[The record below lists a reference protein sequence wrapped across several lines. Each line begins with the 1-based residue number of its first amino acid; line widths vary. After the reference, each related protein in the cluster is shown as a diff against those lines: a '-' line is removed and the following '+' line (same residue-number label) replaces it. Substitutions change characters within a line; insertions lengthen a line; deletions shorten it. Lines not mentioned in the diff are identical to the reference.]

1 MFNNRW
7 LVLAIVSSA
16 LLMIVMDLTILYT
29 ALPRL
34 TFALGASASEK
45 LWIVNAY
52 SLVIAGVLPTFGA
65 LGDRWG
71 HRNLFLC
78 GLGVFGAASLL
89 CAYATNPQVLIAGRV
104 VLALGGGMMMP
115 ATLSIIRLTFTDER
129 EQAMAIGIWAA
140 VAAGG
145 AAAGPVVGG
154 VLLEFFW
161 WGSVFLVNVPIVIIA
176 MTVAVTA
183 IGNKQPENR
192 RPLDWRGAFEIMFGL
207 IATVY
212 AFKEVVKRDPSFA
225 LALVAGISGLVVL
238 WMFARRQRR
247 IADPMIDFALFA
259 DVRFSSAIF
268 VAFISSVSIAGFEL
282 VFSQRLQLVDGL
294 SPLNAGLYILPAAL
308 ASLVAGPVAGVLI
321 PRWGQ
326 ERLLWS
332 GTLLGGVS
340 MATCV
345 AAFGFSGALTIAG
358 LVGLGFGVGM
368 AMTAA
373 SSAIINGAPPHRTGM
388 AASME
393 SVAYDMGAG
402 IGVAVFGGLMSA
414 AYTLSFVIPE
424 GIVLPDVA
432 RDSLEEAITAAAAL
446 GAADQSMVEAAA
458 KAGFVH
464 SFYFVSAA
472 VAVVLIATALVVYAR
487 NRAITM
493 PHAPVEH

>member
-7 LVLAIVSSA
+7 LVLAILSSA

-71 HRNLFLC
+71 HRNLFLG
-78 GLGVFGAASLL
+78 GLGVFGAASLI
-89 CAYATNPQVLIAGRV
+89 CAYAPDPQVLIVGRV

-115 ATLSIIRLTFTDER
+115 ATLSIIRLTFSDPR

-161 WGSVFLVNVPIVIIA
+161 WGSVFLVNLPIVAIA
-176 MTVAVTA
+176 LTVAA
-183 IGNKQPENR
+183 ICIDNKQPENR
-192 RPLDWRGAFEIMFGL
+192 RPLDWRGALEVMFGL

-212 AFKEVVKRDPSFA
+212 AFKEIVKRDPSFA
-225 LALVAGISGLVVL
+225 IAAITGLLGIAVL
-238 WMFARRQRR
+238 ILFARRQRH
-247 IADPMIDFALFA
+247 IADPMIDFALFS

-268 VAFISSVSIAGFEL
+268 AAFISSVSIAGFEL

-308 ASLVAGPVAGVLI
+308 ASIVAGPAAGALI
-321 PRWGQ
+321 PRLGQ
-326 ERLLWS
+326 TPLLWT
-332 GTLLGGVS
+332 GTLLAGLS
-340 MATCV
+340 MAGCV
-345 AAFGFSGALTIAG
+345 AAFAYSGALTIAG
-358 LVGLGFGVGM
+358 LIGLGFGIGV

-414 AYTLSFVIPE
+414 AYTFSFVVPD
-424 GIVLPDVA
+424 GIELPGVA
-432 RDSLEEAITAAAAL
+432 RDSLEEAFTAASGL
-446 GAADQSMVEAAA
+446 PAADQLLVETAA
-458 KAGFVH
+458 KAGFVS

-472 VAVVLIATALVVYAR
+472 VAVVLIATALVVFAK
-487 NRAITM
+487 NRAVRLH
-493 PHAPVEH
+493 HARAEP

>member
-7 LVLAIVSSA
+7 LVLATVSSA

-52 SLVIAGVLPTFGA
+52 SLVIAGVLPVFGA

-71 HRNLFLC
+71 HRNLFLA
-78 GLGVFGAASLL
+78 GLGVFGAASLI
-89 CAYATNPQVLIAGRV
+89 CAYAPNPQILIAGRV

-115 ATLSIIRLTFTDER
+115 ATLSIIRLTFTDPR
-129 EQAMAIGIWAA
+129 EQAMAIGIWSA

-161 WGSVFLVNVPIVIIA
+161 WGSVFLVNLPIVIIA
-176 MTVAVTA
+176 LTVAATR
-183 IGNKQPENR
+183 IRNRQPENR
-192 RPLDWRGAFEIMFGL
+192 RPLDWRGAFEVMFGL

-212 AFKEVVKRDPSFA
+212 AFKEIVKRDPSFA
-225 LALVAGISGLVVL
+225 VAAITGLLGIVTLVL
-238 WMFARRQRR
+238 FARRQRR

-259 DVRFSSAIF
+259 DVRFSSAIL
-268 VAFISSVSIAGFEL
+268 VAFVSSVSIAGFEL

-308 ASLVAGPVAGVLI
+308 ASLVAGPVAGLLI

-326 ERLLWS
+326 EPLLWT
-332 GTLLGGVS
+332 GTLLGGAS
-340 MATCV
+340 MAGAV
-345 AAFGFSGALTIAG
+345 AAFAHSGALTVAG
-358 LVGLGFGVGM
+358 LIGLGFGIGV

-373 SSAIINGAPPHRTGM
+373 SSAIINGSPPHRTGM

-414 AYTLSFVIPE
+414 AYTYSFVMPD
-424 GIVLPDVA
+424 GIALPGTA
-432 RDSLEEAITAAAAL
+432 RDSLEEAIIAAGQLPAVEQLA
-446 GAADQSMVEAAA
+446 VEAAA
-458 KAGFVH
+458 KAGFVD
-464 SFYFVSAA
+464 SFYFVSAS
-472 VAVVLIATALVVYAR
+472 VALVLIATALVVYAR
-487 NRAITM
+487 SRSSRLR
-493 PHAPVEH
+493 HATAER